1 MFISLY
7 TVLFFNRRHELQQP
21 VNNVVGDDL
30 KNTFDTYVIYSEFTE
45 ILLLVFS
52 SRSST
57 NESSYKLMNIKIMI
71 PMTKKA
77 KMNCLYEIDW
87 IDIYSSTL
95 EA

>member
-1 MFISLY
+1 M
-7 TVLFFNRRHELQQP
+7 NRRHELQQP

-30 KNTFDTYVIYSEFTE
+30 KNTCHTYVIYSEFTE

-52 SRSST
+52 SRPST

-77 KMNCLYEIDW
+77 KMNCLDEIDW
-87 IDIYSSTL
+87 IDIYLSAL